1 MPSRIPSILVPDS
14 VYRIPKNYSGLIV
27 VSDVDKT
34 YLDTQI
40 NSLGGLLRAAFE
52 RPERKHNVPGFSLL
66 LRALRRGAGDDPSK
80 NPLFFVSASPPQ
92 MGPTL
97 RAKMDLDG
105 IEHEGLILKDQLKH
119 VRSGEFKKLREQLG
133 YKLGALLS
141 LWYYLPKTSKLVF
154 FGDDSESDARVFTLF
169 ALIASGQLNGKELYL
184 FLLDLGV
191 FRQEAIQVAWLSRQF
206 EKQAAKPLLGAF
218 INLDVNLMPTTYGS
232 YAPFFFP
239 TENSLQAAAVA
250 YENKMIRMR
259 AVVSVGREFL
269 LRHDWSPEQIA
280 KALIEGCRRLLYSK
294 NTLTEI
300 SGAFLGADIF
310 TKGVDKM
317 SFFSSVD
324 TASKGFLPRQ
334 WGATTERRT
343 LQEWKKILLSQSL

>member
-1 MPSRIPSILVPDS
+1 MPYKIPNILVPDS
-14 VYRIPKNYSGLIV
+14 VYRIPRNYSGTVV
-27 VSDVDKT
+27 VSDVDRT

-40 NSLGGLLRAAFE
+40 HSIGGLLRAAFE
-52 RPERKHNVPGFSLL
+52 RPERKHGVPGFSLL
-66 LRALRRGAGDDPSK
+66 LRALRRGAEELPSK

-92 MGPTL
+92 IGPTL

-119 VRSGEFKKLREQLG
+119 VRSGEFKKLKEQLG

-141 LWYYLPKTSKLVF
+141 LWYFLPKTSKLIF

-169 ALIASGQLNGKELYL
+169 ALISSGKLNGKELYF

-191 FRQEAIQVAWLSRQF
+191 FRQEAIQVAWLSRHF
-206 EKQAAKPLLGAF
+206 EKVPSKALLAAF
-218 INLDVNLMPTTYGS
+218 INLDLNLSPASYGRL
-232 YAPFFFP
+232 APFFFP

-269 LRHDWSPEQIA
+269 LLHDWSPEQIA
-280 KALIEGCRRLLYSK
+280 KALIEGCRRFLYSK
-294 NTLTEI
+294 TTLIEI
-300 SGAFLGADIF
+300 SGALLGADVFKVGLENTKIF
-310 TKGVDKM
+310 NSIST
-317 SFFSSVD
+317 
-324 TASKGFLPRQ
+324 TSKGFLPRQ
-334 WGATTERRT
+334 WGADTERRT
-343 LQEWKKILLSQSL
+343 LQEWKKLLLVQSV